1 VQLIAAGGKAELPQ
15 RDLRIDVRLGA
26 GLGRDRAD
34 ELDLRAGRDVQADLG
49 QHRLRVLGETLREV
63 LARPG
68 RDKSPGVR
76 VNEFGPLL
84 RGHGHRF

>member
-1 VQLIAAGGKAELPQ
+1 MQLIAAGGKAELPQ

-26 GLGRDRAD
+26 GLGRD
-34 ELDLRAGRDVQADLG
+34 VQADLG
-49 QHRLRVLGETLREV
+49 QRRLRVLGEALREV

-84 RGHGHRF
+84 RVHGHRF

>member
-1 VQLIAAGGKAELPQ
+1 VQLVAAGGKAELPQ
-15 RDLRIDVRLGA
+15 RDLRVDARLA

-49 QHRLRVLGETLREV
+49 QRRLRVLGEALREV

-84 RGHGHRF
+84 RVHGHRF